1 MADVRARVAV
11 LASGAAV
18 LLAVFAVVV
27 GSALRWVPWP
37 TPPLP
42 TAVERLLT
50 IDPLLDPGRFGTT
63 SATAARTPLGELR
76 RALRAG
82 GFDDGARGGIP
93 RLFVATR
100 SAGAAGS
107 DRADRSGR
115 RRRGVRSRDRDRGSP
130 ARPGT
135 RLSVEEAAEDDR
147 DDSGSGRGD
156 GGDDDD
162 RDDDGGGS
170 SSGGGGGS
178 AVGNGGDADGNGD
191 GEPNA
196 GDGTG
201 GNGRGD
207 GNAGKGKG
215 EDGSSGNGGNGG
227 NADDDGGASRAPQAR
242 SRGGGQDDDD

>member
-1 MADVRARVAV
+1 MAVVRARVAV
-11 LASGAAV
+11 LASGATV
-18 LLAVFAVVV
+18 LLAVSAVVL

-50 IDPLLDPGRFGTT
+50 IDPLLDPGRFG
-63 SATAARTPLGELR
+63 ATAAASARTPLGDLR

-100 SAGAAGS
+100 SAGAARS
-107 DRADRSGR
+107 DRADRSR
-115 RRRGVRSRDRDRGSP
+115 RRRGGVRGRDRDRGAST
-130 ARPGT
+130 RPGT
-135 RLSVEEAAEDDR
+135 PLSVEEAAEDDPDER
-147 DDSGSGRGD
+147 GNGRGD
-156 GGDDDD
+156 GGDDD
-162 RDDDGGGS
+162 GGGS
-170 SSGGGGGS
+170 PSGGGGGS
-178 AVGNGGDADGNGD
+178 AVSNGGDADGNGD

-215 EDGSSGNGGNGG
+215 KDGNSGNGG
-227 NADDDGGASRAPQAR
+227 NADDDDGGAAGPSPAR

>member
-1 MADVRARVAV
+1 MAVVRARVAV
-11 LASGAAV
+11 LASGATV
-18 LLAVFAVVV
+18 LLAVSAVVL

-50 IDPLLDPGRFGTT
+50 IDPLLDPGRFG
-63 SATAARTPLGELR
+63 ATAAASARTPLGDLR

-100 SAGAAGS
+100 SAGAARS
-107 DRADRSGR
+107 DRADRSR
-115 RRRGVRSRDRDRGSP
+115 RRRGGVRGRDRDRGAST
-130 ARPGT
+130 RPGT
-135 RLSVEEAAEDDR
+135 PLSVEEAAEDDPDER
-147 DDSGSGRGD
+147 GNGRGD

-170 SSGGGGGS
+170 PSGGGGGS
-178 AVGNGGDADGNGD
+178 AVSNGGDADGNGD

-215 EDGSSGNGGNGG
+215 KDGNSGNGG
-227 NADDDGGASRAPQAR
+227 NADDDDGGAAGPSPAR

>member
-1 MADVRARVAV
+1 MIDVRTRVAV
-11 LASGAAV
+11 LASGAVVLVAV
-18 LLAVFAVVV
+18 LTMLL

-37 TPPLP
+37 TAPLP

-50 IDPLLDPGRFGTT
+50 IDPLLDPGRFATT
-63 SATAARTPLGELR
+63 SAAEAPNPLGELR
-76 RALRAG
+76 RALRTG

-100 SAGAAGS
+100 SAGAVGS
-107 DRADRSGR
+107 DRADRSR
-115 RRRGVRSRDRDRGSP
+115 RRRGVRGRDRDGGAS

-135 RLSVEEAAEDDR
+135 PISVEEAAEDDP
-147 DDSGSGRGD
+147 DDSGNGRGD

-170 SSGGGGGS
+170 PSGGGGGS
-178 AVGNGGDADGNGD
+178 AVSNGGDADGNGD

-215 EDGSSGNGGNGG
+215 KDGNSGNGG
-227 NADDDGGASRAPQAR
+227 NADDDDGGAARPSPAR